1 MALSPKERERIIEEE
16 QLRFETRQT
25 LMRESCA
32 KHRSS
37 RLLWWV
43 AGAALIFAVYSHFAC
58 GGPSCAWSGHEGKRC
73 PYSQVAPDNDA
84 AGAVEPGQPLPP
96 KK

>member
-16 QLRFETRQT
+16 QLRFETRKT

-32 KHRSS
+32 KHRPS

-43 AGAALIFAVYSHFAC
+43 AAAALIFAIYSHFAC
-58 GGPSCAWSGHEGKRC
+58 GGPSCAWSGHEGRRC
-73 PYSQVAPDNDA
+73 PYSGATAVPDKDA
-84 AGAVEPGQPLPP
+84 GVEPGQPLPP
-96 KK
+96 QK